1 MSYQYPYIEHYSPSP
16 ATSTPQQPFAQ
27 WADVQDE
34 HAMVSPIQQPNTQA
48 LVQEQDQQQQ
58 MQQQVSAPTYEA
70 PQVIQLIER
79 PLRRAKL
86 QQQQQQALQAQNQT
100 QNQNQAPNP
109 ASTTQQLSSNNSTSP
124 SSRTGV
130 WFDLRDSSS
139 TGKGKDVPQT
149 QALRQA
155 LASRTQ
161 ARLAA
166 HPYHRRAISGDV
178 KVRRDR
184 ESAVLVSSAPNAA
197 TYTVMA
203 CGGPS
208 PASANVGEN
217 SRCVEQSSLY
227 TSRQ

>member
-79 PLRRAKL
+79 PLRRPKL
-86 QQQQQQALQAQNQT
+86 QQQQQQALQAQNQ
-100 QNQNQAPNP
+100 NQAPNP
-109 ASTTQQLSSNNSTSP
+109 ASTTTQHSNSSTSP

-139 TGKGKDVPQT
+139 KGKGKDVPQT
-149 QALRQA
+149 QAVRQA

-161 ARLAA
+161 ARLAS
-166 HPYHRRAISGDV
+166 HPYHRRAITGDV
-178 KVRRDR
+178 KVRRER
-184 ESAVLVSSAPNAA
+184 ESSVLVSSAPNAA

-217 SRCVEQSSLY
+217 MRCVE
-227 TSRQ
+227 RF